1 MRARNQ
7 LATMPP
13 VYRVVFY
20 WLLPG
25 NGWGPGPGGWVDWQV
40 QDFAIRAQAL
50 AFCAS
55 WRAQL
60 YHGREICEQGELTG
74 AFVVPLLHRIRR

>member
-25 NGWGPGPGGWVDWQV
+25 NHGWGPGPDGWGEAGLDWHV
-40 QDFAIRAQAL
+40 EDFGIRAEAEILCQEI
-50 AFCAS
+50 
-55 WRAQL
+55 RRR
-60 YHGREICEQGELTG
+60 GREEGELNG

>member
-60 YHGREICEQGELTG
+60 YHGREHGELTG

>member
-20 WLLPG
+20 WLRPWG
-25 NGWGPGPGGWVDWQV
+25 NGWGPGADRWLDWHV
-40 QDFAIRAQAL
+40 EDFGIRAEAETL
-50 AFCAS
+50 CAEI
-55 WRAQL
+55 RRL
-60 YHGREICEQGELTG
+60 GREQGVLNG